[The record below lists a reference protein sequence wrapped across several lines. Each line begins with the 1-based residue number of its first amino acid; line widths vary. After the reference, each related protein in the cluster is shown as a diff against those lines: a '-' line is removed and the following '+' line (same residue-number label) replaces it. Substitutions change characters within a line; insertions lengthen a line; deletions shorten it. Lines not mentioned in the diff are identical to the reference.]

1 MIKPKL
7 HQLSEAELISWI
19 RLIRTN
25 NIGRSTFFNLLKIFN
40 NAQTAIENIEEFSIR
55 GGLKTPIKPYNKNDA
70 IKELEA
76 TRNFGADIIGFT
88 EEAYPKMLREISD
101 PPPILTVKGKINLL
115 NQNIIAVVGPRN
127 ASFNG
132 CKFAR
137 KIAKELGENKIIIAS
152 GLARGIDTAAHEASL
167 TTGTI
172 AVIAGGINNIYPSEN
187 ANLYHQISNQG
198 VIISEIP
205 FGTLPRGGNFPQ
217 RNRIIS
223 GLSLGVVIIEATLK
237 SGTLITAKFA
247 LEQNREIFAVPGN
260 PMDPRYEGTNRLIKQ
275 GAKMLENTD
284 DILNEIKYMRKENEK
299 LSESSES
306 KSQEFTSF
314 ISNLS
319 DNSDI
324 DKARNLIL
332 KKLNFTEITNDE
344 IIRELE
350 IPTQIVNIALVQ
362 LELAD
367 KIQNKNGKITLKG

>member
-1 MIKPKL
+1 
-7 HQLSEAELISWI
+7 
-19 RLIRTN
+19 
-25 NIGRSTFFNLLKIFN
+25 
-40 NAQTAIENIEEFSIR
+40 
-55 GGLKTPIKPYNKNDA
+55 
-70 IKELEA
+70 
-76 TRNFGADIIGFT
+76 
-88 EEAYPKMLREISD
+88 MLREISD
-101 PPPILTVKGKINLL
+101 PPPSLTVKGKINLL
-115 NQNIIAVVGPRN
+115 NQNIIAIVGPRN

-137 KIAKELGENKIIIAS
+137 KIAKELGENEMIIAS

-223 GLSLGVVIIEATLK
+223 GLSLGVVIVEATLK

-284 DILNEIKYMRKENEK
+284 DILNEIKYMRQEDEK
-299 LSESSES
+299 LSKSFEPESH
-306 KSQEFTSF
+306 EFTSF

-367 KIQNKNGKITLKG
+367 KIQNKNGKIILKG

>member
-1 MIKPKL
+1 
-7 HQLSEAELISWI
+7 
-19 RLIRTN
+19 
-25 NIGRSTFFNLLKIFN
+25 
-40 NAQTAIENIEEFSIR
+40 
-55 GGLKTPIKPYNKNDA
+55 
-70 IKELEA
+70 
-76 TRNFGADIIGFT
+76 
-88 EEAYPKMLREISD
+88 
-101 PPPILTVKGKINLL
+101 
-115 NQNIIAVVGPRN
+115 
-127 ASFNG
+127 
-132 CKFAR
+132 
-137 KIAKELGENKIIIAS
+137 
-152 GLARGIDTAAHEASL
+152 
-167 TTGTI
+167 
-172 AVIAGGINNIYPSEN
+172 
-187 ANLYHQISNQG
+187 
-198 VIISEIP
+198 
-205 FGTLPRGGNFPQ
+205 
-217 RNRIIS
+217 
-223 GLSLGVVIIEATLK
+223 
-237 SGTLITAKFA
+237 LITAKFA